1 MRRFADRDGGEWE
14 VVAGRES
21 WGAIVALF
29 IPTTDG
35 VEIRQAPLSGSGY
48 DTAAAEL
55 DRMSEHD
62 LRALLERSNP
72 KTL

>member
-1 MRRFADRDGGEWE
+1 MRRFTDRDGHPWE

-29 IPTTDG
+29 IPTRDG
-35 VEIRQAPLSGSGY
+35 VEIRQAPLSASGY
-48 DTAAAEL
+48 ETAEQEL
-55 DRMSEHD
+55 DRMGEGG
-62 LRALLERSNP
+62 LQELLDASQP

>member
-35 VEIRQAPLSGSGY
+35 VEIRQAPLNASGHEA
-48 DTAAAEL
+48 AAAEL
-55 DRMSEHD
+55 DRMSDDD
-62 LRALLERSNP
+62 LRELLERSDP

>member
-29 IPTTDG
+29 IPTADG
-35 VEIRQAPLSGSGY
+35 VEIRQAPLNASGHE
-48 DTAAAEL
+48 TAAAEL
-55 DRMSEHD
+55 DRMSDDD
-62 LRALLERSNP
+62 LQELLERSDP

>member
-35 VEIRQAPLSGSGY
+35 VEIRQAPLNASGY
-48 DTAAAEL
+48 ETAAAEM
-55 DRMSEHD
+55 DRMSDHD
-62 LRALLERSNP
+62 LQALLERSNP

>member
-1 MRRFADRDGGEWE
+1 MRRFTDREGKSWE

-29 IPTTDG
+29 IPVGEDAT
-35 VEIRQAPLSGSGY
+35 IRQAPLSAPGY
-48 DTAAAEL
+48 EQAEAEL
-55 DRMSEHD
+55 DAMGDRGLQD
-62 LRALLERSNP
+62 LLDGSRP

>member
-1 MRRFADRDGGEWE
+1 M
-14 VVAGRES
+14 VAGRES

-35 VEIRQAPLSGSGY
+35 VEIRQAPLNASGHEA
-48 DTAAAEL
+48 AAAEL
-55 DRMSEHD
+55 DRMSDDD
-62 LRALLERSNP
+62 LRELLERSDP